1 MAVKRTVSPIT
12 RQQRKKN
19 SEVPSKVRIRK
30 IVPEVPRDE
39 AERAELLE
47 DLQTMGCSGLLEKPW
62 GFKDEEV
69 VRELLDGV
77 SNEFDNTIRA
87 TPTRWTEKVWREVYN
102 FGTGGGG
109 LAGRKDEYVKDCFKE
124 LPNPKDGY
132 DIEDCTDPR
141 YRRMLAFLAP
151 IVYPDKPNRITV
163 TLGNTIFGALIGG
176 RKVNWARII
185 TNLVIQLA
193 ARIGKSRASPIC
205 PFLYHLYEQKELLK
219 PEEERTWK
227 IQEGM
232 MKYGES
238 GSSDEAG
245 SGSGS
250 KDETKD
256 EDEEEEETQ
265 VLLNRPPKRSR
276 QEEKTAQ
283 GSTLLTPKVEGVLVT
298 LSKDRFEAICQA
310 LGELQ
315 GEHRMRG
322 ELLKM
327 VCQIVDYT
335 PTNLPNRIR
344 KLVADHSQAEDS
356 KKLRE
361 ENAALNLELGTLIS
375 ESQAARKQGEAALAA
390 AERIQTFAHQA
401 SEVVAKAELFD
412 EKVGVGSKP
421 SGTRI
426 AMILTDYAEKLEQIL
441 VDMRE
446 VVSNVT
452 HLRAYPERLD
462 LAASSSKSFPTL
474 SKLSLPDSFSGLPNV
489 EELTRV
495 EVTPESK
502 GVKGLMDAIRSKSK
516 SPAKKSRDVVMTST
530 AKEGGSGSGEERFP
544 VPDLNVRKGLATMD
558 PDQETV
564 GFRTPKMTK

>member
-39 AERAELLE
+39 VERAELLE

-87 TPTRWTEKVWREVYN
+87 TPTRWTEEVWREVYN
-102 FGTGGGG
+102 FNTGGGG
-109 LAGRKDEYVKDCFKE
+109 LAGRKDEYVKDYFKE

-132 DIEDCTDPR
+132 DIEDCTDPQH
-141 YRRMLAFLAP
+141 RRMLAFFAP

-185 TNLVIQLA
+185 ANLVIQLA
-193 ARIGKSRASPIC
+193 ARVGKSRASPIC
-205 PFLYHLYEQKELLK
+205 PFLYHLYERKELLK

-232 MKYGES
+232 MKYDES

-250 KDETKD
+250 EYETEDE
-256 EDEEEEETQ
+256 EEEEEETQ

-276 QEEKTAQ
+276 QEEKNTQ
-283 GSTLLTPKVEGVLVT
+283 GGTLLTPKVKGVPVT
-298 LSKDRFEAICQA
+298 SSKDRFKAICQA

-322 ELLKM
+322 ELLKV
-327 VCQIVDYT
+327 VCQIIDCM
-335 PTNLPNRIR
+335 PTNLPDRIR

-361 ENAALNLELGTLIS
+361 ENAALNLELGTLIT
-375 ESQAARKQGEAALAA
+375 ESQAARK
-390 AERIQTFAHQA
+390 
-401 SEVVAKAELFD
+401 
-412 EKVGVGSKP
+412 
-421 SGTRI
+421 
-426 AMILTDYAEKLEQIL
+426 
-441 VDMRE
+441 
-446 VVSNVT
+446 
-452 HLRAYPERLD
+452 
-462 LAASSSKSFPTL
+462 
-474 SKLSLPDSFSGLPNV
+474 
-489 EELTRV
+489 
-495 EVTPESK
+495 
-502 GVKGLMDAIRSKSK
+502 
-516 SPAKKSRDVVMTST
+516 
-530 AKEGGSGSGEERFP
+530 
-544 VPDLNVRKGLATMD
+544 
-558 PDQETV
+558 
-564 GFRTPKMTK
+564 

>member
-1 MAVKRTVSPIT
+1 MAAKRTVSPIT

-19 SEVPSKVRIRK
+19 SDVLSKVRIRK
-30 IVPEVPRDE
+30 IVLEVPRDE
-39 AERAELLE
+39 VERAELLE

-87 TPTRWTEKVWREVYN
+87 TPTWWTEEVWREVYN

-141 YRRMLAFLAP
+141 HRRMLAFLAP

-193 ARIGKSRASPIC
+193 ARVGKSCASPIC
-205 PFLYHLYEQKELLK
+205 PFLYHLYERKELLK

-227 IQEGM
+227 IQKGM

-250 KDETKD
+250 EDET
-256 EDEEEEETQ
+256 EDKEEEEEETQ

-283 GSTLLTPKVEGVLVT
+283 GSTLLTPKVEGIPVT
-298 LSKDRFEAICQA
+298 SSKDRFEAICQA

-315 GEHRMRG
+315 GEHCMRG
-322 ELLKM
+322 ELLKV
-327 VCQIVDYT
+327 VCQIVDCT
-335 PTNLPNRIR
+335 PTNLPDRIR

-390 AERIQTFAHQA
+390 AERIRMFAH
-401 SEVVAKAELFD
+401 
-412 EKVGVGSKP
+412 
-421 SGTRI
+421 
-426 AMILTDYAEKLEQIL
+426 
-441 VDMRE
+441 
-446 VVSNVT
+446 
-452 HLRAYPERLD
+452 
-462 LAASSSKSFPTL
+462 
-474 SKLSLPDSFSGLPNV
+474 
-489 EELTRV
+489 
-495 EVTPESK
+495 
-502 GVKGLMDAIRSKSK
+502 
-516 SPAKKSRDVVMTST
+516 
-530 AKEGGSGSGEERFP
+530 
-544 VPDLNVRKGLATMD
+544 
-558 PDQETV
+558 
-564 GFRTPKMTK
+564 